1 LRAWDN
7 ASDLRNA
14 ALGKEISLRNFA
26 EWERKVRTD
35 FWSKPAVTLSQPFF
49 TFAGTLRG
57 QHERPINAALAGPCL
72 AAYLWRG
79 IVA

>member
-1 LRAWDN
+1 LDFFSLGEDDTMRAWDN

-35 FWSKPAVTLSQPFF
+35 FWSKPPA
-49 TFAGTLRG
+49 R
-57 QHERPINAALAGPCL
+57 
-72 AAYLWRG
+72 
-79 IVA
+79 